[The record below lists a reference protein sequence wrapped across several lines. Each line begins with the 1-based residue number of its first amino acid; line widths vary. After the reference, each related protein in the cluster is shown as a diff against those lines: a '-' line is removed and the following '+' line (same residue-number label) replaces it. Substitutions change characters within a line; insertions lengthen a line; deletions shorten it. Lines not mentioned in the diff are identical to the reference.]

1 MSNEEYDPQE
11 DPIYLQRKEIENT
24 DVVIEKLI
32 DISHM
37 QERQTDALESINRKL
52 SAINSN
58 IMFAAVVLIIIGI
71 VMVFK

>member
-1 MSNEEYDPQE
+1 MNYEEYDPQE

-24 DVVIEKLI
+24 DIVIEKLI
-32 DISHM
+32 NISQM
-37 QERQTDALESINRKL
+37 QERQTDALESINLKL
-52 SAINSN
+52 SSINSN